1 MFVLDYHKLLCWG
14 QCRFWDTITWGG
26 EGGGGGLVANAKCE
40 AQAQILD
47 MLQTWPSDLSPSQS
61 HWERKSEKKVTV
73 TQARGPNPQPGK
85 WAAMLYITNWATES
99 LGNSAGELEYLR
111 LSFCIVK
118 VGGAARESL
127 EESSPSQPPIK
138 PPLSEGVHK
147 SIDTTIYAQRI
158 LLSWKYLPWIANE
171 K

>member
-1 MFVLDYHKLLCWG
+1 MHCKCKTFSNVISEGSVGSRTLLLG
-14 QCRFWDTITWGG
+14 LGMEGR
-26 EGGGGGLVANAKCE
+26 EGGGGVASTKRK

-73 TQARGPNPQPGK
+73 TQARGPNPQP
-85 WAAMLYITNWATES
+85 ACHALTNWATES
-99 LGNSAGELEYLR
+99 LSISAGELEYLM

-118 VGGAARESL
+118 ASGAEKVWG
-127 EESSPSQPPIK
+127 SPAPHKI
-138 PPLSEGVHK
+138 EGVHK

-158 LLSWKYLPWIANE
+158 LLTWKHLPWIANE